1 MMHSIQLTTHVRAF
15 RAFICSVRN
24 NVRVI
29 LKRPFY
35 VTVSPVCCQNRAFWR
50 AQLGKIAQ
58 NAHYGYRKCGA

>member
-29 LKRPFY
+29 LKRLFY

-50 AQLGKIAQ
+50 AQLGKIA
-58 NAHYGYRKCGA
+58 